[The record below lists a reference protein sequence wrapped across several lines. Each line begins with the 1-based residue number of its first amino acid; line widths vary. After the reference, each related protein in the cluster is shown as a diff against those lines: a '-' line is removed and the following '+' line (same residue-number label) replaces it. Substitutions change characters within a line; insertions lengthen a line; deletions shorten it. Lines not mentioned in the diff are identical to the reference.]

1 MASEE
6 ETTSLVC
13 NNEDGNDVV
22 NFKDI
27 FSEAEKTIAI
37 GLEKADDATTEAVQ
51 KAFLYFNGDL
61 EAFKKSEC
69 YRFLALR
76 NFDKIVAA
84 SDVKLSAHGITAIE
98 LKELT
103 DGDLEK
109 KYSEEKCS
117 VLKKLKSNLRKQLS
131 RRKHSLETSLAEG
144 WVILLILKSY
154 YILIN
159 AFNTSPCFIRKHAE
173 YIWKG

>member
-1 MASEE
+1 MASGE
-6 ETTSLVC
+6 ETSSLIC
-13 NNEDGNDVV
+13 HNEDGNALL

-27 FSEAEKTIAI
+27 LSEAELPIAI

-76 NFDKIVAA
+76 KFDKIVAA

-103 DGDLEK
+103 DGDLQK
-109 KYSEEKCS
+109 KYSEEKCA
-117 VLKKLKSNLRKQLS
+117 VLQKLKYNLKKQISRK
-131 RRKHSLETSLAEG
+131 KHSLETSLTDA

-173 YIWKG
+173 YILKG